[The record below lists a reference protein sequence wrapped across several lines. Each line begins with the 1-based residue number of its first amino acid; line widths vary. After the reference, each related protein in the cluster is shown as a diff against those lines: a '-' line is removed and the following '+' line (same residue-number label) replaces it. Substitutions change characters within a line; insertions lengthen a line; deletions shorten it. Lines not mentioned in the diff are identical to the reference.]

1 MDIKSIQKELKAQK
15 LSGRIFTLGN
25 LFIGEDILPEENRI
39 CELTGFTGSYAL
51 LFVTPAKAYLF
62 VDGRYELQAKKEIN
76 LRRIEIV
83 KLSEISFCSWL
94 KNNFAKSSARIA
106 YNPWIISLSTLN
118 GLKKLLPAAECFGR
132 RYKQNRIYPCRRCRQ
147 AVKPQA
153 GKSLHASEKIY
164 RTGFQRQTGAIRR
177 PYQKM
182 RA

>member
-94 KNNFAKSSARIA
+94 KT
-106 YNPWIISLSTLN
+106 ISPSPPPALPTTL
-118 GLKKLLPAAECFGR
+118 G
-132 RYKQNRIYPCRRCRQ
+132 
-147 AVKPQA
+147 
-153 GKSLHASEKIY
+153 
-164 RTGFQRQTGAIRR
+164 
-177 PYQKM
+177 
-182 RA
+182 